1 MPNDPESGRIVPT
14 EDGYYEETV
23 VEYVDNRRSRNVL
36 IAVLVVLVLLLA
48 GVTWF
53 VVKLNRP
60 VSAPNASEMPPGV
73 QWVRSIYAWGTT
85 SDTLLNGPVDTAIA
99 PDGTIW
105 VSTNKQFIAGFSP
118 DGRPRRVIAPT
129 YGKSPGQVV
138 AFEGIAVGENGDV
151 YACDFGRNVIMVFTS
166 QGRYLREW
174 PVELP
179 NEIYVR
185 GGKAV
190 VVTLSGVK
198 VFDLNGKK
206 LTEWGTRGKG
216 EANFD
221 VPHGVFVDSS
231 GRIYVSDTQN
241 KRIRAYTGE
250 GRLLWTRGG
259 KEVSSLAESTHTQE
273 PTLTINGVPQNVE
286 LPAGMTMDGRGRL
299 AVVDPFGFDIL
310 MLDPANGHI
319 VARYGEF
326 GAQDGQ
332 FAYPTGISYDPSR
345 DHFAVADTANNRV
358 QIIRLPNTG
367 GNALAV
373 VLTGVGDS
381 PWWICLFPLILL
393 LIAVILMV
401 RRRQRRRADEKAAE
415 EAAKSA

>member
-1 MPNDPESGRIVPT
+1 MPNDPEPGRVVPT

-23 VEYVDNRRSRNVL
+23 VEYADNRRSRNVL
-36 IAVLVVLVLLLA
+36 IAVLIVLVLLLA

-60 VSAPNASEMPPGV
+60 VSAPTSAELPAGI
-73 QWVRSIYAWGTT
+73 QWVRSIYSWGTGA
-85 SDTLLNGPVDTAIA
+85 DTLLNGPVDTAIA

-105 VSTNKQFIAGFSP
+105 VTTNKTVIAGFTP
-118 DGRPRRVIAPT
+118 DGRPARIISPT
-129 YGKSPGQVV
+129 FGKAPGQAV
-138 AFEGIAVGENGDV
+138 AFEGLAVAENGDV
-151 YACDFGRNVIMVFTS
+151 YACDFGRNVVMVFSS

-174 PVELP
+174 NVETP

-185 GGKAV
+185 GGRAV
-190 VVTLSGVK
+190 VVNLSGVT
-198 VFDLNGKK
+198 VSDLNGKQI
-206 LTEWGTRGKG
+206 TSWGTRGKG
-216 EANFD
+216 DSNFD
-221 VPHGVFVDSS
+221 VPHGVYVDAT
-231 GRIYVSDTQN
+231 GKIYVSDTQN
-241 KRIRAYTGE
+241 KRIRAYTAE

-259 KEVSSLAESTHTQE
+259 KTASSVDSTHTQE
-273 PTLTINGVPQNVE
+273 STVTINGIAQNVE

-332 FAYPTGISYDPSR
+332 FAYPTGISYDPAR

-358 QIIRLPNTG
+358 QIIRLPGTG
-367 GNALAV
+367 GNAVGVA
-373 VLTGVGDS
+373 LTGIGDS

-401 RRRQRRRADEKAAE
+401 RRRQGRRAAEKAAE